1 MAAAAASLPPP
12 SPFGARD
19 LRANA
24 RKFFERA
31 LVISALVHLSVVAA
45 VRIVEERA
53 VGHRGSDDITKWEE
67 RTFLV
72 PPPLNPTF
80 HWTLTGGPVSQ
91 PSVGVFDPVHNR
103 DDIVLPTF
111 GIPNPEPAVPRD
123 GGGGNTDTPSP
134 DPGPGPPTED
144 GGVFTH
150 ADVPPVPVDAP
161 KPPYPDWAREAG
173 VEGKVLLRV
182 LVGADG
188 LPIRVD
194 IVSGPKGLTEEAQ
207 KAVQRWRFKPGLSGK
222 IPVKV
227 WVEVPVSFRL

>member
-45 VRIVEERA
+45 VRIVEDRSA
-53 VGHRGSDDITKWEE
+53 SQRGEDVPTFEGTVHLSPPLIPPQWMPPGLRNPVVPGDGTIVMTPDIPRVDITSPGIPAPPDAAVPGTEDPVVGGTTTGGTAK
-67 RTFLV
+67 V
-72 PPPLNPTF
+72 PPRE
-80 HWTLTGGPVSQ
+80 V
-91 PSVGVFDPVHNR
+91 
-103 DDIVLPTF
+103 
-111 GIPNPEPAVPRD
+111 
-123 GGGGNTDTPSP
+123 
-134 DPGPGPPTED
+134 TEA
-144 GGVFTH
+144 FTH
-150 ADVPPVPVDAP
+150 ADVPPVPIDAP
-161 KPPYPDWAREAG
+161 KPAYPDWAREAG
-173 VEGKVLLRV
+173 VEGKVVLRV

-194 IVSGPKGLTEEAQ
+194 IISGPKGLTEEAQ
-207 KAVQRWRFKPGLSGK
+207 KAVQRWKFRPGLSGK